1 MRNLQITKM
10 DYMTTDEITRREMS
24 EIEIYGAMMYIH
36 QLVNDFNEEVCGER
50 CTTLNEVDEMT
61 YYCNKSLEIVD
72 GHLVNLDNGKPIV
85 LDCVF
90 CLENNYSDLFGYAH
104 YDEHYTG
111 YDVDEDE
118 DMFLVRI

>member
-10 DYMTTDEITRREMS
+10 DYMTTDEVVRREMS

-36 QLVNDFNEEVCGER
+36 QLVNDFNEEACGER
-50 CTTLNEVDEMT
+50 CTTLAEVDTMT
-61 YYCNKSLEIVD
+61 YYCNKTLEIAE
-72 GHLVNLDNGKPIV
+72 GGFLVNLDTGKTVV

-104 YDEHYTG
+104 YDEH
-111 YDVDEDE
+111 DVDYDE
-118 DMFLVRI
+118 EEEMFLVRI